1 MSSPP
6 CARERLDQLRHQHL
20 VAGGERADADHVDVV
35 LDRLARRLLGRL
47 EQGADVDVEADVG
60 ERGRDHLG
68 AAVVAVLAELGDQQ
82 ARPAALGLGERL
94 DLALD
99 RSRSI
104 SSS

>member
-6 CARERLDQLRHQHL
+6 WRRSASISCRHQHL
-20 VAGGERADADHVDVV
+20 VAGRERADADHVDVV

-68 AAVVAVLAELGDQQ
+68 AAVVAVLAELADQH

-99 RSRSI
+99 RS
-104 SSS
+104 